1 MNEGVAFDGFGR
13 PFGIYPVVDTNPAV
27 NWRAIVKS
35 PSGRWAGASE
45 KGPSERQLPPT
56 AATRNFFLGL
66 WFFFWILSFQLGALA
81 AVPAPP
87 ALTPGASAFF
97 ENKIRPLLTKN
108 CYKCHSSESLKVKGE
123 LLLDTREGVLKGGA
137 TGPAI
142 VPGDPEKSLLI
153 KAVRYSDPDLQMPP
167 KGDKLSDAQIND
179 LVAWVKMGAPDPRV
193 GKSAIRNAK
202 SEITN
207 HWSFHPVT
215 RPPVPPTQEP
225 SRCLNPIDS
234 FIVAKLEE
242 KGMKLSPPAD
252 KRTLIRRAYY
262 DLIGLPPTPEEVQ
275 AFLDD
280 SSPDAFATVVDR
292 LLASPRYG
300 ERWGRHWLDVAR
312 YSDTK
317 GEIKRQRDTPVYPFA
332 WTYRDYVIQ
341 AFNDDKPFDRFI
353 LEQIAAD
360 KLPLGKDNSALAALG
375 FLTLGERFQNNEN
388 DIIND
393 RIDVVTK
400 GFLGLTVTC
409 ARCHDHMFDPI
420 PTQDYYSLH
429 GIFKSSPEP
438 KVQPVMGDPTKDPE
452 YADYYAK
459 RMALEKEMETLQAQ
473 IRGKRR
479 EPQKN
484 RELQRQR
491 IELLNRIDALDL
503 SHPGSPP
510 RANTLADSADP
521 QDSRVF
527 IRGEAEN
534 KGAVAPRRF
543 LACLS
548 GPSRKPFTL
557 GSGRIELANAIASK
571 SNPLT
576 ARVAVNRIWQHHF
589 GEGIVSTV
597 DDFGTMGAAPSHPEL
612 LDWLAS
618 EFMSPVESFNRS
630 SVKSGNSSASNDS
643 MIPRFNDSTIP
654 RAWSFKHMHR
664 LILLSQTW
672 QQSSAD
678 NPRSAQL
685 DPFNKLFWRANL
697 RRLELEPLRDSL
709 LAFGG
714 KLDTNMFGKPVPLA
728 QGKGRGQRAAVLLE
742 PTHRPQD
749 IGYTTRRTV
758 YGYVDRA
765 DLPEVFNHFDFASPE
780 MPNGHRYETTV
791 PQQALYLM
799 NRPLVVE
806 QARNLVERP
815 DVVACATDEAKV
827 RRLYE
832 ILYQRTPRPE
842 EIQLG
847 IEFVE
852 DAATPEDTAPAS
864 AAAAPLNFR
873 KGNVGNQVKA
883 KREAALV
890 ARKAGVRQMKPLT
903 AWAEYAHAL
912 LLANEACFVN

>member
-1 MNEGVAFDGFGR
+1 
-13 PFGIYPVVDTNPAV
+13 
-27 NWRAIVKS
+27 
-35 PSGRWAGASE
+35 
-45 KGPSERQLPPT
+45 L
-56 AATRNFFLGL
+56 FLGL
-66 WFFFWILSFQLGALA
+66 WFLFWALSFALGASA
-81 AVPAPP
+81 AAPAAAPSG
-87 ALTPGASAFF
+87 AQLTTAQSAFF

-108 CYKCHSSESLKVKGE
+108 CYKCHSSDSLKLKGE
-123 LLLDTREGVLKGGA
+123 LLLDTREGLLKGGA
-137 TGPAI
+137 SGPAI

-153 KAVRYSDPDLQMPP
+153 KAVRYADPELQMPP
-167 KGDKLSDAQIND
+167 KGDKLSDEQIND
-179 LVAWVKMGAPDPRV
+179 LVTWVKMGAPDPRT
-193 GKSAIRNAK
+193 GKAVAK
-202 SEITN
+202 TKSSGKD
-207 HWSFHPVT
+207 HWSFQPIK
-215 RPPVPPTQEP
+215 RPTIPAAQDA
-225 SRCLNPIDS
+225 SRITNPIDA
-234 FIVAKLEE
+234 FIASRLDE

-252 KRTLIRRAYY
+252 KRTLVRRAYY

-280 SSPDAFATVVDR
+280 KSPDAFATVIDR

-300 ERWGRHWLDVAR
+300 ERWGRHWMDVAR

-332 WTYRDYVIQ
+332 WTYRDYVIK

-353 LEQIAAD
+353 IEQIAAD

-438 KVQPVMGDPTKDPE
+438 KVHPVLGDPTQDPQ

-459 RMALEKEMETLQAQ
+459 RMALEKEMEQLQAQ
-473 IRGKRR
+473 FNPRKRD
-479 EPQKN
+479 PQKN
-484 RELQRQR
+484 RELTRQR

-503 SHPGSPP
+503 SHAGSPP
-510 RANTLADSADP
+510 RANTLADSAVP
-521 QDSRVF
+521 MDSYVF

-534 KGAVAPRRF
+534 KGEVAPRRF

-548 GPSRKPFTL
+548 APNRKPFTL

-576 ARVAVNRIWQHHF
+576 ARVAVNRLWQHHF
-589 GEGIVSTV
+589 GEGLVSSV
-597 DDFGTMGAAPSHPEL
+597 DDFGTMGAAPTHPEL

-618 EFMSPVESFNRS
+618 EFMSPIETLNRLN
-630 SVKSGNSSASNDS
+630 VKSGNGSAANASNNLT
-643 MIPRFNDSTIP
+643 IQRFNDLTLQPSDISTNP
-654 RAWSFKHMHR
+654 RPWSIKHLHR

-678 NPRSAQL
+678 NPRYAQL
-685 DPFNKLFWRANL
+685 DPFNKLLWRANI

-714 KLDTNMFGKPVPLA
+714 KLDTNMYGKPVPLA
-728 QGKGRGQRAAVLLE
+728 QGKGRGQRVTMVLE
-742 PTHRPQD
+742 PSRRPQD

-758 YGYVDRA
+758 YGYIDRA
-765 DLPEVFNHFDFASPE
+765 DLPEVFNHFDFANPD
-780 MPNGHRYETTV
+780 MPNGRRHETTV

-799 NRPLVVE
+799 NSPLVVE

-815 DVVACATDEAKV
+815 DVKDCSTDEAKV

-832 ILYQRTPRPE
+832 ILYQRAPRPE

-852 DAATPEDTAPAS
+852 DAATPEDSAPAS
-864 AAAAPLNFR
+864 VAAAPLNFR
-873 KGNVGNQVKA
+873 KGDVGNQMKA
-883 KREAALV
+883 RRDAALA

-912 LLANEACFVN
+912 LLANEASFVN